1 MKSRANH
8 SFKQL
13 SVGLMI
19 LIMGI
24 ILVNRAVYT
33 HVHVLP
39 DGSMI
44 AHAHPFSKNS
54 ENNKN
59 NSHQHSNLDIFL
71 LDMMNVLILST
82 IIACILKRFA
92 QSAQFSPPTEEQ
104 IFPSLIPVSPGR
116 APPTRM

>member
-1 MKSRANH
+1 MNSRVNH
-8 SFKQL
+8 WFKQL

-24 ILVNRAVYT
+24 ILVNKAVYT

-39 DGSMI
+39 DGSMTV
-44 AHAHPFSKNS
+44 HAHPFSKNT
-54 ENNKN
+54 ENNKG

-71 LDMMNVLILST
+71 LEMMNVLIYST
-82 IIACILKRFA
+82 IITITLKLFA
-92 QSAQFSPPTEEQ
+92 QSTQFSTPAEKQ
-104 IFPSLIPVSPGR
+104 LFPSLIPVTPGR